1 MEESDKQCLLVLV
14 GLRSE
19 FGTVLQGLSIEA
31 IEAADA
37 LVVSKNLAFANFF
50 FFLVMCVVWFFLYT
64 GDLLKV
70 MMVVLL

>member
-37 LVVSKNLAFANFF
+37 LVVSKNLALPTSFF
-50 FFLVMCVVWFFLYT
+50 FGVVFNRF
-64 GDLLKV
+64 V
-70 MMVVLL
+70 R